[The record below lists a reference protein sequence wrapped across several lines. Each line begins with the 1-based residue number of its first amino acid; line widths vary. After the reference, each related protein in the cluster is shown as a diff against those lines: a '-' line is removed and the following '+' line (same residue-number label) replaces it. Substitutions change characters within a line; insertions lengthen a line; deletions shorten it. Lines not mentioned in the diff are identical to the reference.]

1 MANHSPKR
9 DNYVQK
15 KTFAEAMGD
24 AEPAMPAGDAEL
36 TVEAIE
42 KMKKADLVA
51 AHIGLGA
58 DPAQTEAKTVAILR
72 EELIAAVTANE

>member
-1 MANHSPKR
+1 MDIK
-9 DNYVQK
+9 QQL
-15 KTFAEAMGD
+15 ELQAMYD
-24 AEPAMPAGDAEL
+24 RQAFQTAPVENAGEL

-51 AHIGLGA
+51 AHVGLGA
-58 DPAQTEAKTVAILR
+58 DPAQAEAKTVAILR